1 MSSRGICISKN
12 DFSYSINKLVLWK
25 SEYTDD
31 TIQASE
37 GYRVGKLLDAV
48 IAGAKQEGAWK
59 EQRGAWDI
67 GSTVWLFESVK
78 HLFEYPQQRV
88 HEPAGM
94 LR

>member
-37 GYRVGKLLDAV
+37 GYRVGKQIGEVAV
-48 IAGAKQEGAWK
+48 VQNEKTSSRCSHSWCKAGRGVEGT
-59 EQRGAWDI
+59 ERCLGYRVD
-67 GSTVWLFESVK
+67 STVI
-78 HLFEYPQQRV
+78 
-88 HEPAGM
+88 
-94 LR
+94 